1 MIIAEYV
8 RLFKARSWMKRN
20 MPFLYSWHA
29 YVGYELDLFE
39 IFKSPKTIDEVAAIH
54 SLELELLERWV
65 EVGVSI
71 KYLKEVSRNRFKTS
85 KSFML
90 PDSKKDPKSVGI
102 LLKEMME
109 LHIPALLTYPAIM
122 KTDERQTFD
131 HEQHGTT
138 VAKTSSLLEQL
149 AYPKLIQLVKKNH
162 IQSIVDVGC
171 GHGGY
176 LQKLSQELP
185 EIKLTGIEI
194 NEEVADEAAD
204 RCMDIPNISIT
215 CMDVEEWRAESPAD
229 LIMMNN
235 LLHYISPEKRVSL
248 IQNLSICL
256 SSSGMI
262 SIITPLRKPKH
273 GKQFSSVF
281 NSFFTAYDNLYAL
294 PTKKELSSIA
304 EQSNMKLKGLKPIIR
319 EGGWYFATF
328 VKKG

>member
-39 IFKSPKTIDEVAAIH
+39 IFKSPKSIDEVAAKH

-65 EVGVSI
+65 EVGISI
-71 KYLKEVSRNRFKTS
+71 KYLKEVSKNRFKTS

-90 PDSKKDPKSVGI
+90 PDSKRDPKSVGI

-109 LHIPALLTYPAIM
+109 LHIPALLTYPSIM

-138 VAKTSSLLEQL
+138 VAQTSTLLEQL
-149 AYPKLIQLVKKNH
+149 AYPKLIQLVKKNKV
-162 IQSIVDVGC
+162 QSIVDAGC

-176 LQKLSQELP
+176 LQKLSHALP
-185 EIKLTGIEI
+185 DIKLTGIEI
-194 NEEVADEAAD
+194 NEEVAIEAD
-204 RCMDIPNISIT
+204 RRCRLIPNISIT
-215 CMDVEEWRAESPAD
+215 CMDVEEWGAADSVD

-235 LLHYISPEKRVSL
+235 LLHYISPEKRVNV
-248 IQNLSICL
+248 IRNLSICL
-256 SSSGMI
+256 SGCGVI
-262 SIITPLRKPKH
+262 SIITPIRKPKH

-281 NSFFTAYDNLYAL
+281 NSFFTAFDNLYAL
-294 PTKKELSSIA
+294 PTKQELSSIA
-304 EQSNMKLKGLKPIIR
+304 DQSNMKLKNLKPIIR
-319 EGGWYFATF
+319 EGGWYFCTF
-328 VKKG
+328 VKKK